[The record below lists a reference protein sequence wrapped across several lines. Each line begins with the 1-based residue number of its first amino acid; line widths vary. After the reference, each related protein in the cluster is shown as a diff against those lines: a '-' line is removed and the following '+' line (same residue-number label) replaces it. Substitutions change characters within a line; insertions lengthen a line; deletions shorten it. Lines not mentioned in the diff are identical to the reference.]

1 MRLQDMQ
8 EVTAE
13 KKLSLHIK
21 HLLSELFYPSQS
33 IFLVQVCLIFFF
45 TEKEQ
50 AHRKNYQVK
59 CIHLSCKTLK

>member
-8 EVTAE
+8 E

-33 IFLVQVCLIFFF
+33 IFLVQVCLIFFLQKKSRPTGRITRLKAF
-45 TEKEQ
+45 T
-50 AHRKNYQVK
+50 
-59 CIHLSCKTLK
+59 

>member
-8 EVTAE
+8 E

-33 IFLVQVCLIFFF
+33 IFLVQVCLIFFY
-45 TEKEQ
+45 
-50 AHRKNYQVK
+50 RKRAGPQEE
-59 CIHLSCKTLK
+59 LPG